1 MSDQTTDWLGQPSD
15 GEKPDPVRAAR
26 GHAKPALPRRFYDE
40 AAFAEDQGGYRLTL
54 DGRPANTPARN
65 PLRLP
70 SRILAERVAAEW
82 GAQDTAID
90 PARMPLTR
98 LANTAIDGV
107 TPRLAEVAADLCAYA
122 GTDLLAYRAGD
133 PERLVAAQ
141 AEAWEALGR
150 TVVFAGWDGDV
161 RGVLAVA
168 DTLKDGASE
177 AVAGLRRLGLEV
189 VMITGDNARTAEA
202 IAVEVGVG
210 RVIAEVLPQDKVT
223 EVRRLQEAGEV
234 VALVGDGI
242 NDAPALVQAD
252 LGIAIG
258 TGTDVA
264 IEASDLTLISGDVA
278 GVLTAI
284 ALSRRTL
291 RVIRQNL
298 AWAFGYNV
306 AAIPLAAVGL
316 LHPVIAGAAMA
327 FSSVSVVSNSLR
339 LRRFGR
345 RVHSPRGKNL

>member
-141 AEAWEALGR
+141 AEAWDPILAWARDAFGARVILSEGVMHVAQPAETIRAL
-150 TVVFAGWDGDV
+150 
-161 RGVLAVA
+161 
-168 DTLKDGASE
+168 SE
-177 AVAGLRRLGLEV
+177 AVNAVTDPFQMAGLHTLTTLTGSLLIALAVLKGRL
-189 VMITGDNARTAEA
+189 TPAEA
-202 IAVEVGVG
+202 WAAAHVDETYQAAIWGSD
-210 RVIAEVLPQDKVT
+210 AEA
-223 EVRRLQEAGEV
+223 EARL
-234 VALVGDGI
+234 
-242 NDAPALVQAD
+242 
-252 LGIAIG
+252 AI
-258 TGTDVA
+258 
-264 IEASDLTLISGDVA
+264 
-278 GVLTAI
+278 
-284 ALSRRTL
+284 RRTE
-291 RVIRQNL
+291 
-298 AWAFGYNV
+298 FE
-306 AAIPLAAVGL
+306 AAAEL
-316 LHPVIAGAAMA
+316 IA
-327 FSSVSVVSNSLR
+327 SV
-339 LRRFGR
+339 
-345 RVHSPRGKNL
+345 

>member
-90 PARMPLTR
+90 PAQMPLTR

-141 AEAWEALGR
+141 AEAWDPILAWARDAFGARVILSE
-150 TVVFAGWDGDV
+150 
-161 RGVLAVA
+161 GVMHVAQPA
-168 DTLKDGASE
+168 DTIRALSE
-177 AVAGLRRLGLEV
+177 AVNAVTDPFQMAGLHTLTTLTGSLLIALAVLKGRL
-189 VMITGDNARTAEA
+189 TPAEA
-202 IAVEVGVG
+202 WAAAHVDETYQAAVWG
-210 RVIAEVLPQDKVT
+210 RDAEA
-223 EVRRLQEAGEV
+223 EARLEA
-234 VALVGDGI
+234 
-242 NDAPALVQAD
+242 
-252 LGIAIG
+252 
-258 TGTDVA
+258 
-264 IEASDLTLISGDVA
+264 
-278 GVLTAI
+278 
-284 ALSRRTL
+284 RRTEFE
-291 RVIRQNL
+291 
-298 AWAFGYNV
+298 AAAAF
-306 AAIPLAAVGL
+306 VG
-316 LHPVIAGAAMA
+316 AGD
-327 FSSVSVVSNSLR
+327 
-339 LRRFGR
+339 
-345 RVHSPRGKNL
+345 